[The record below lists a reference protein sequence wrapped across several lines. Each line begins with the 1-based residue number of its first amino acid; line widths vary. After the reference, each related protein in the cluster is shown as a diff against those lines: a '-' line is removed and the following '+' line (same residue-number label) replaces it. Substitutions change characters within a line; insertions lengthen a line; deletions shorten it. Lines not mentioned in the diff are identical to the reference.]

1 MTEFALEQ
9 LDSGSLEE
17 LQQRGS
23 ESTEANPLELV
34 LNLQE
39 PPEPAASAVFAGALM
54 TGLKEIPLRISH
66 DADEVLLNNI
76 FRSGLAAALG
86 SRGGLTTFAD
96 PHSPLNA
103 PELSATWTPGT
114 AAFRAAM
121 FRDEEG
127 ESTGLF
133 GPSHAIF
140 LNAHRTT
147 TPPGPSS
154 ITRLVRRWLGHRLD
168 DSESAA
174 TCLHNVGFA
183 LDQLVV
189 NITEH
194 AVTEQTPSVTSL
206 VRVEL
211 EGDDA
216 APPRALVLV
225 VVDTGAGIATTL
237 RAKLDDA
244 SADSELLTELLEGN
258 LSRWGRGRG
267 VGLSR
272 LTQLVQQARGS
283 MFVAVRGTSV
293 AVAGEAFT
301 VDAAPATISGSV
313 ISLRLPLQS

>member
-17 LQQRGS
+17 LQRRGS
-23 ESTEANPLELV
+23 ESTEANPLELA
-34 LNLQE
+34 LNLRE

-66 DADEVLLNNI
+66 DADNVLLGNV

-86 SRGGLTTFAD
+86 SRGDLTTFAD

-114 AAFRAAM
+114 ATFRAAM
-121 FRDEEG
+121 FRDGED

-133 GPSHAIF
+133 GPNHAIF

-168 DSESAA
+168 DDRVT

-211 EGDDA
+211 EGDDTA
-216 APPRALVLV
+216 LPQALVLV

-237 RAKLDDA
+237 RAKLDEA
-244 SADSELLTELLEGN
+244 PADSELLIELLKGR

-272 LTQLVQQARGS
+272 LTQLVQDAGGT

-293 AVAGEAFT
+293 AAADGALT
-301 VDAAPATISGSV
+301 VDAASAAISGSV